1 MAKKLSTPAI
11 STAAPVESGKQNIA
25 TIAQAALE
33 LLGHL
38 PPCHEVLADS
48 LLEMAG
54 KALDDCASTGNQSR
68 FCEADALIHGAT
80 AMEGERA
87 GERLVQLGSLVTSG
101 AITGQVEPYAGAD
114 IVEGIRV
121 GKTLA
126 AAQAAPSLQQRR
138 AFHIETF
145 IGGTIHLDE
154 SLQGLAG
161 FAERACGRALNL
173 VQLLEER
180 RSGTED
186 QESELLCSIVEYIFL
201 GAQAAEFLRR
211 ELGKREEA

>member
-1 MAKKLSTPAI
+1 
-11 STAAPVESGKQNIA
+11 
-25 TIAQAALE
+25 
-33 LLGHL
+33 
-38 PPCHEVLADS
+38 
-48 LLEMAG
+48 
-54 KALDDCASTGNQSR
+54 
-68 FCEADALIHGAT
+68 
-80 AMEGERA
+80 
-87 GERLVQLGSLVTSG
+87 
-101 AITGQVEPYAGAD
+101 
-114 IVEGIRV
+114 VEGIRV